1 MTLSPR
7 QKALLRTLVEAG
19 KVGTTEENRTFLVA
33 SSLDGSFILPYA
45 GSELPDPVDEAD
57 VHILVDHGYV
67 GILKYNKNGEPVY
80 YVTNEGIEF
89 ISADTAERGPQPFV
103 QQAVSLV
110 DEKLPP
116 EFGRASELMKE
127 AVSKL
132 VQAQEEHGWSEVGH
146 KCREALQEFAEVLYT
161 QHVPSSQQESIPR
174 EKTVQRLK
182 AVVRQLRGRVGDTTS
197 QLLDTLIEYWRAVS
211 DLVNKVEHRSQ
222 REDRPLTWDDA
233 RRAVLYSY
241 LVMAELAR
249 VAERK

>member
-7 QKALLRTLVEAG
+7 QKALLRTLVEAC
-19 KVGTTEENRTFLVA
+19 KVGTREENRTFLVV

-45 GSELPDPVDEAD
+45 GSELPDPVDQAD
-57 VHILVDHGYV
+57 VRILVDQGYV
-67 GILKYNKNGEPVY
+67 GVLKYNKNGDPVY

-89 ISADTAERGPQPFV
+89 IAADTSERGPALFV
-103 QQAVSLV
+103 QEAVSLV
-110 DEKLPP
+110 EENLPS

-127 AVSKL
+127 AASKL
-132 VQAQEEHGWSEVGH
+132 IQAQDEHGWSEVGH
-146 KCREALQEFAEVLYT
+146 KCREALQEFAQVLYT
-161 QHVPSSQQESIPR
+161 RHVPPSQQEAIPR
-174 EKTVQRLK
+174 DKTVQRLK

-197 QLLDTLIEYWRAVS
+197 QLLGALVEYWGAVS